1 MKTRKVLAVLLALV
15 LTVVPLAVTSFAANA
30 DSAAEIVSSAVKTSY
45 YDSEYF
51 NPIGIVVNDGKKDVT
66 YTPGNAD
73 FRFDPALNELLTV
86 ETTEVRVFYKNVCIG
101 TVEVTVSHILGELT
115 AFDGGHGHYCL
126 GCGMLCEFEEH
137 NIDNWVP
144 NDDGGVFTCQTQ
156 TGICTVC
163 GASVT
168 ESIPNTEKFKDLFD
182 LESMTDFEVELF
194 EYFYLIVVSLV
205 QMLVGI
211 S

>member
-1 MKTRKVLAVLLALV
+1 MKTRKVFAVLLALV
-15 LTVVPLAVTSFAANA
+15 MTIVPLTVTSFAAGG
-30 DSAAEIVSSAVKTSY
+30 DSSFEIVTSAVKTSY
-45 YDSEYF
+45 SDAEYF
-51 NPIGIVVNDGKKDVT
+51 NPIGIVVSNGVKDVT
-66 YTPGNAD
+66 YTPGSSD

-86 ETTEVRVFYKNVCIG
+86 ETTEVRVFYKNEVVG
-101 TVEVTVSHILGELT
+101 TVSVTVDHILGELT

-126 GCGMLCEFEEH
+126 GCGKVCEFEEH

-144 NDDGGVFTCQTQ
+144 NDDGGVFVCQTQ
-156 TGICTVC
+156 TGVCTVC

-168 ESIPNTEKFKDLFD
+168 ESIPGTEKFSQLFD
-182 LESMTDFEVELF
+182 FDNMTEFETELF